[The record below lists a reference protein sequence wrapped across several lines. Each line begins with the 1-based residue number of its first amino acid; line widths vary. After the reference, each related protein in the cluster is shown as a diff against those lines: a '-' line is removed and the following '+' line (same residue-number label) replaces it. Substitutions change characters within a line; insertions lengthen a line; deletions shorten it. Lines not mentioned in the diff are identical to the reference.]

1 MDTQSP
7 SLQAAVVTP
16 ADGSPLMAFGLEMR
30 VLLTTESTGGAT
42 SVLMAWH
49 QPGEGPPD
57 HVHFSQEEIFFIV
70 EGTYEV
76 IVDGMRVVAGP
87 GSIVFVPRKTMHR
100 FKNIGTAKACMLDW
114 TLPGGHDHYF
124 KAISELTGNRGFLGE
139 QILEISRKY
148 DIHFP
153 ADN

>member
-1 MDTQSP
+1 MDAKST
-7 SLQAAVVTP
+7 SLRAAVISP
-16 ADGSPLMAFGLEMR
+16 ADVSPLWACGFEMR

-57 HVHFSQEEIFFIV
+57 YVHLSKEEILFIV

-76 IVDGMRVVAGP
+76 VVDGMRVVADP
-87 GSIVFVPRKTMHR
+87 GSIVFVPRNTVHR
-100 FKNIGTAKACMLDW
+100 FKNIGNAKACMLNW
-114 TLPGGHDHYF
+114 TLPGGQDHYF
-124 KAISELTGNRGFLGE
+124 KAISEITGNRGFIGE
-139 QILEISRKY
+139 QVLEISRKY
-148 DIHFP
+148 NIYFP